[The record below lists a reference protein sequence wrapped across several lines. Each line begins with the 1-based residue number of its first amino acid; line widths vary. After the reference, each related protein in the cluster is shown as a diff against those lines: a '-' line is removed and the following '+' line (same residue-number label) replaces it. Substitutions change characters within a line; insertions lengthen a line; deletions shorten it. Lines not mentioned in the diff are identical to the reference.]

1 MKNLVL
7 RKLNSQELVL
17 KVPKKETFMGAKGYI
32 LVSWIGLVELV
43 GLTSVIIEELIGLSS
58 VKYYKLP
65 CTTIFSEF
73 QNFSKS
79 GKLSFYLFY

>member
-1 MKNLVL
+1 
-7 RKLNSQELVL
+7 
-17 KVPKKETFMGAKGYI
+17 MGAKGYI

-58 VKYYKLP
+58 VKNYKLP

-73 QNFSKS
+73 SEFFLSRENLVFIYFFQNFRQVLTRQS
-79 GKLSFYLFY
+79 LIN